1 MFLENKT
8 VFNDLKKKL
17 YFSFIPAILLIILG
31 IVLLINP
38 DNFIPVA
45 INVFGYVAIFLGI
58 LNFVFYFRLPKE
70 NKIYS
75 KNLSSSILLIIFGI
89 VAFLESNIL
98 KEIITLLIGSYI
110 IYRNAKRIELAFCLE
125 KSKLFYLTII
135 LAIINLV
142 LGFLIIINPFNNISI
157 NLYLGWMVIA
167 SEIILSIINILLLI
181 LLRKILKN
189 EKEDA

>member
-8 VFNDLKKKL
+8 IFSDLKKKI

-58 LNFVFYFRLPKE
+58 LNLVFYFKLPKE

-75 KNLSSSILLIIFGI
+75 KNLSTSILLIVFGI
-89 VAFLESNIL
+89 VAFIESDIL
-98 KEIITLLIGSYI
+98 KEIITLLIGGYI
-110 IYRNAKRIELAFCLE
+110 VYRNSKRFELAFSLE
-125 KSKLFYLTII
+125 KNKLFYLTVV
-135 LAIINLV
+135 LAVINLV
-142 LGFLIIINPFNNISI
+142 IGFLIIINPFNNLSI
-157 NLYLGWMVIA
+157 NLYLGWMVIV
-167 SEIILSIINILLLI
+167 SEIILSLINILLLI
-181 LLRKILKN
+181 SLRKILKD